1 MDSNSEDR
9 GRAHDPDP
17 LDGPGDRRDPA
28 KGREG
33 DRRRVGWRDFR
44 RAYPGFVFTLIIALI
59 AILSL
64 DAFLVH
70 KRRVYGAEV
79 DRLRGAMTD
88 AERAKTDA
96 IVAAEQDKAR
106 IALELAKRQAK
117 MEKLLHLAVS
127 VDSGRIYLERE
138 GAVLREMAAM
148 FGPEKGVTPGSDSLP
163 VVVPRGQRNVARIEE
178 NRIVLEG
185 GNAIEAAQ
193 TDVASADTSPISPG
207 NVRIGRTDM
216 QAIMPNLTA
225 GMPVYF
231 Y

>member
-1 MDSNSEDR
+1 MASTNDNNGDVT
-9 GRAHDPDP
+9 DP
-17 LDGPGDRRDPA
+17 LDGPGDRRDPD

-33 DRRRVGWRDFR
+33 DRRRAGWRDFR
-44 RAYPGFVFTLIIALI
+44 RAYPGFVLTLMIGLI

-64 DAFLVH
+64 DAYLMH
-70 KRRVYGAEV
+70 KRRLYTAEV
-79 DRLRGAMTD
+79 SRLRGAMTD

-96 IVAAEQDKAR
+96 IVAAENDKAR

-117 MEKLLHLAVS
+117 MEKTLHLAVS

-138 GAVLREMAAM
+138 GAVLREMAAL
-148 FGPEKGVTPGSDSLP
+148 FGPEKGVTPGSDSVP
-163 VVVPRGQRNVARIEE
+163 VVIPRGEVNVARIED

-185 GNAIEAAQ
+185 GNAIEVAQ
-193 TDVASADTSPISPG
+193 ANVASADSTPIPPG

-216 QAIMPNLTA
+216 EAIKPNLTP
-225 GMPVYF
+225 GMRVYF

>member
-1 MDSNSEDR
+1 MPTDDLKTTDSY
-9 GRAHDPDP
+9 DPE
-17 LDGPGDRRDPA
+17 DRRDPA

-59 AILSL
+59 AMLSL
-64 DAFLVH
+64 DAFLVY
-70 KRRVYGAEV
+70 KRRNYTTEV
-79 DRLRGAMTD
+79 DRLRGSMTQ

-96 IVAAEQDKAR
+96 IVAAEQNKAR

-117 MEKLLHLAVS
+117 MEKTLHLAVS

-138 GAVLREMAAM
+138 GAVLREMAAQ
-148 FGPEKGVTPGSDSLP
+148 FGPEKGVTPGSDSVP
-163 VVVPRGQRNVARIEE
+163 VVIPRGEMNVARIED

-185 GNAIEAAQ
+185 GNVIEVAQ
-193 TDVASADTSPISPG
+193 TDVASADISPIAPG

-216 QAIMPNLTA
+216 DAIKPNLTP